1 MTVAAFTT
9 ILMIISSLTS
19 LFTEGIKNITE
30 VKAPNVV
37 AIIVSLVL
45 SVLVGITYP
54 IIYNVNMD
62 TQYIVLMVWEC
73 ILASLCSMVGYDK
86 VIGIIKQLG
95 AR

>member
-9 ILMIISSLTS
+9 ILMVIGSLTS

-45 SVLVGITYP
+45 SVLVGISYP
-54 IIYNVNMD
+54 IIYNVNID

-95 AR
+95 AK

>member
-1 MTVAAFTT
+1 MTVATFTT

-19 LFTEGIKNITE
+19 LFTEGIKNVTD

-37 AIIVSLVL
+37 AIVVSIVL
-45 SVLVGITYP
+45 SVLVGISYP
-54 IIYNVNMD
+54 IIYKVGID

-95 AR
+95 AK

>member
-1 MTVAAFTT
+1 MTVATFTT

-19 LFTEGIKNITE
+19 LFTEGIKTLKE
-30 VKAPNVV
+30 VKSPNVV
-37 AIIVSLVL
+37 AIVVSIVL
-45 SVLVGITYP
+45 SVLVGISYP
-54 IIYNVNMD
+54 IIYKVGID

-95 AR
+95 AK